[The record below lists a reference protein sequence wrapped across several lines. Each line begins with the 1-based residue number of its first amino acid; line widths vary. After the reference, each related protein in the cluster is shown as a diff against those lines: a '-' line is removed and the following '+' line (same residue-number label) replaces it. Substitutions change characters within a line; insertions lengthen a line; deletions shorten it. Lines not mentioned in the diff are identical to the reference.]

1 MKIALDA
8 MGGDFAPRSPVK
20 GTIKFLETSSSNVEV
35 ILVGDQNILN
45 QELGEPFRRDAMK
58 KPVKVAGI
66 NPKDMRSQQNN

>member
-45 QELGEPFRRDAMK
+45 QELG
-58 KPVKVAGI
+58 
-66 NPKDMRSQQNN
+66 S